1 MENQNKKNV
10 KLGIFIFVGLLF
22 FVIGVLAIG
31 NINSAFTKSIL
42 VSTSFHEVNGLQ
54 PGDNV
59 WLSGVKVGTVKEM
72 TFQPNSDVLVIIK
85 LEAKLQQYIPQDAFA
100 KISSDGLIGNKL
112 IIIYGGDIHK
122 GYIQEND
129 QLAIQDTYTNEDM
142 MNTLQENNKNVLVI
156 TENFKT
162 LSNQLVK
169 GEGSI
174 GKLLSDDEL
183 YTKLNASIATLN
195 NASQKIVTLT
205 SSLATYAEKLNTTG
219 NLANDI
225 VTDTLIFN
233 ELTQAVDNLNTVSKT
248 AIDIANNLQTTTAS
262 INTNTTSP
270 AGIILHDTAVA
281 NSLKQSIYNL
291 ESSSAKLNENM
302 EALQHNFLFRRYFKN
317 K

>member
-1 MENQNKKNV
+1 MENQNKHNV
-10 KLGIFIFVGLLF
+10 KLGLFIFIGLLF
-22 FVIGVLAIG
+22 FVVGVLAIG
-31 NINSAFTKSIL
+31 NINSAFTKSIIITT
-42 VSTSFHEVNGLQ
+42 VFHQVNGLQ

-72 TFQPNSDVLVIIK
+72 EFLPNSDVSVAIK
-85 LEAKLQQYIPQDAFA
+85 IEKKLQQFIPQNSFA

-112 IIIYGGDIHK
+112 IIIYGGDIQS
-122 GYIQEND
+122 GYIKEND
-129 QLAIQDTYTNEDM
+129 KLAIQDTYTNEDM
-142 MNTLQENNKNVLVI
+142 MNTLQENNKNILVI

-162 LSNQLVK
+162 LSSQMVK

-174 GKLLSDDEL
+174 GKLLTEDEL
-183 YTKLNASIATLN
+183 YNKLNASIATIN
-195 NASQKIVTLT
+195 VASQKVAALT
-205 SSLATYAEKLNTTG
+205 NSIAIYAEKLNTSG
-219 NLANDI
+219 SLANDL

-233 ELTQAVDNLNTVSKT
+233 AITEAVANLNEVSAT
-248 AIDIANNLQTTTAS
+248 AITIANNLQTTTKAL
-262 INTNTTSP
+262 NDNQTSP
-270 AGIILHDTAVA
+270 AGVILHDTAVA